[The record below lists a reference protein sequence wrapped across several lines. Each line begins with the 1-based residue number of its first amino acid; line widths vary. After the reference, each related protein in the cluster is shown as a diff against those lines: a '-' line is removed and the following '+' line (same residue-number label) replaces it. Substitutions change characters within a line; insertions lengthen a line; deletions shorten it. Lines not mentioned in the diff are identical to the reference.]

1 MTLSERSAIHL
12 VFVSL
17 NQLLQ
22 SLLSIEF
29 PQISVISKWLSLLW
43 RKMMIAMM
51 NWNTLGIEKVAAN
64 KIASYKAKRA
74 FWRKEVSWP
83 GNWKEVKGVNCA
95 MTFFCMSLWEL
106 MAGNGLAGSLLSYL
120 LLFLLFFLSS
130 RLYFLLFSFKLYF
143 LVCVQRFLCSK
154 GSPLF
159 IYSRV
164 LSLAIIPC
172 SSGTSQYSF

>member
-17 NQLLQ
+17 NLLLQ
-22 SLLSIEF
+22 SQLSIEF

-64 KIASYKAKRA
+64 KIASYRAKRA

-120 LLFLLFFLSS
+120 ILFKLFSLSS
-130 RLYFLLFSFKLYF
+130 RLYF

-159 IYSRV
+159 IYSWV